1 MTQNS
6 TADTQDD
13 IIRDAIV
20 VFVPGNK
27 HSSPFVISGSTYDV
41 NDKNNTYL
49 NDHCKFSVPELENI
63 NVNWKMSGLNL
74 FGLVW
79 YGLVWSDLIYSSL
92 VWSDLV

>member
-1 MTQNS
+1 METQDVMTQNS

-27 HSSPFVISGSTYDV
+27 YSSPFVISGSNCHV

-49 NDHCKFSVPELENI
+49 NDHCNI
-63 NVNWKMSGLNL
+63 NFFW
-74 FGLVW
+74 
-79 YGLVWSDLIYSSL
+79 
-92 VWSDLV
+92 